1 MREFQRI
8 DRLGTE
14 LRRELAAILHDVVRD
29 PRLGTITIQEVRVAK
44 NLAHA
49 KVFFT
54 CLGSASATNSALLNR
69 TLAGFLR
76 RELAQRVRLRSI
88 PELHFVHDESVER
101 GAHLAELIHQAVQ
114 DISEPPSE
122 ESKDI

>member
-1 MREFQRI
+1 MREFQRT

-14 LRRELAAILHDVVRD
+14 LRRELAVILHDVVRD
-29 PRLGTITIQEVRVAK
+29 PRLGMITIQEVRVAK

-54 CLGSASATNSALLNR
+54 CLGSESAANSALLNR

-76 RELAQRVRLRSI
+76 KELARRVRLRGI

-101 GAHLAELIHQAVQ
+101 GAHLADLIHQAVQ
-114 DISEPPSE
+114 DISEPQSE